1 MSNSSSGILSPMDII
16 KFLFKE
22 LSIVLPKEYKNVVLF
37 FPLVLNFNPDFL
49 MHIIYFMQIMD
60 M

>member
-1 MSNSSSGILSPMDII
+1 MSNSSSGILSPVDII